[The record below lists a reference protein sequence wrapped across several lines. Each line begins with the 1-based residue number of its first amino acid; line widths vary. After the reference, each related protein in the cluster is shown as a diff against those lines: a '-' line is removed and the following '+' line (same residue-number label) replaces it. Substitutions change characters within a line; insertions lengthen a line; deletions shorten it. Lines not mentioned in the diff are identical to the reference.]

1 MDESTIHL
9 QAELAAAV
17 AGAPPEPTIEPAG
30 DGGESGRPVPGP
42 SDDEILAGYTLVCG
56 EVVDLGANALVPA
69 WRVTPAE
76 SGKMAGAL
84 ARAFVLWFPDLI
96 VPPKYLALLAVAG
109 VAFEIA
115 QARKDPATGRY
126 IPAQLPVEKP
136 AGNNSSTA
144 PAH

>member
-1 MDESTIHL
+1 MSESSVQL
-9 QAELAAAV
+9 EADLAAAL
-17 AGAPPEPTIEPAG
+17 AGAPPEPEVPAA
-30 DGGESGRPVPGP
+30 GEVAEAPGAARP
-42 SDDEILAGYTLVCG
+42 SDDEILAGYTMICT
-56 EVVDLGANALVPA
+56 EVVDLGAGALVPA

-84 ARAFVLWFPDLI
+84 ARALLLWFPDMI
-96 VPPKYLALLAVAG
+96 IPPKYLALLAVAG

-126 IPAQLPVEKP
+126 LPARLEPAETP
-136 AGNNSSTA
+136 AGNNSTTA